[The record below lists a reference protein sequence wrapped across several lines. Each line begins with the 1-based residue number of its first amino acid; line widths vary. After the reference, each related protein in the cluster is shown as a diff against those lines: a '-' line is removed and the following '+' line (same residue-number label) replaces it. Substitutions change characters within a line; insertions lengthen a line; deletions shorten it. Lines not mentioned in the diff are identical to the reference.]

1 MIFPE
6 KEGPR
11 NYKNQFSFSQRK
23 QNPVWGP
30 RPERLETCQAGPS
43 HVDYSNC
50 GEAEEIGTQTQWAY
64 NSGQPDHESPLAPI
78 GGIDLSSF

>member
-11 NYKNQFSFSQRK
+11 NYKESKTRL
-23 QNPVWGP
+23 GD
-30 RPERLETCQAGPS
+30 RPERLEETCQAGPS

-50 GEAEEIGTQTQWAY
+50 GEAEEIGTQQWAAR
-64 NSGQPDHESPLAPI
+64 S
-78 GGIDLSSF
+78 